1 MQDPKI
7 IGRDYA
13 AAIDGASSVAEAAAL
28 YTDGLRTYGPS
39 GIDWAQVNGAILNRW
54 SMSTLTKIKRVSWKA
69 CRAPAQNAEAQ

>member
-13 AAIDGASSVAEAAAL
+13 AAIDNCRTVEEARQL

-39 GIDWAQVNGAILNRW
+39 GLDWAQVNGAILARW
-54 SMSTLTKIKRVSWKA
+54 SMSSLMKIKRDSWKA